1 MADAQTAARGLYFE
15 EFQVG
20 HQVRSPGRTITE
32 TDIVTFA
39 GLSGDYNQLHT
50 DAEFS
55 RTSAFGQRVAH
66 GMLGLAVASGLASR
80 LGLIEGTAEAFASI
94 NWKFSAPIYIGDTI
108 SLVYTVSK
116 TRALPRANGGLVVL
130 ELKLLNQKGETVQK
144 GEWSILVKG
153 RPT

>member
-1 MADAQTAARGLYFE
+1 MVDIERSATGLYFE
-15 EFQVG
+15 ELEVG

-50 DAEFS
+50 NAEYS
-55 RTSAFGQRVAH
+55 RTASFGQRVAH
-66 GMLGLAVASGLASR
+66 GLLGLAVASGLVSR

-94 NWKFSAPIYIGDTI
+94 NWKFTAPIYIGDTI
-108 SLVYTVSK
+108 SVVATVSK
-116 TRALPRANGGLVVL
+116 TRALPRGNGGLVVMD
-130 ELKLLNQKGETVQK
+130 LKMVNQKGETVQK
-144 GEWSILVKG
+144 GEWSVIVKG

>member
-55 RTSAFGQRVAH
+55 RTSPFGQRVAH
-66 GMLGLAVASGLASR
+66 GVLGLAVASGLASR
-80 LGLIEGTAEAFASI
+80 LGLIEGTAEAFTGM

-108 SLVYTVSK
+108 SLVATVSK
-116 TRALPRANGGLVVL
+116 TRVLPRANGGLVVL

-144 GEWSILVKG
+144 GEWSVLVKG

>member
-1 MADAQTAARGLYFE
+1 MADAQRSAPGLYFE

-20 HQVRSPGRTITE
+20 HQVTSPGRTITE

-55 RTSAFGQRVAH
+55 RTASFGQRVAH
-66 GMLGLAVASGLASR
+66 GLLGLAVASGLAGR
-80 LGLIEGTAEAFASI
+80 LGLIEGTAEAFAGI

-108 SLVYTVSK
+108 SLVATVGK
-116 TRALPRANGGLVVL
+116 T
-130 ELKLLNQKGETVQK
+130 
-144 GEWSILVKG
+144 
-153 RPT
+153 